1 MPRGKRAL
9 SPDAPPTSAGALTL
23 ATSKRARRGTSPD
36 AAAGGSD
43 PTFVAGGALSLRSV
57 KPSGGKT
64 GGVTRTSSLDAPIMT
79 LEGHAASVNAVAFS
93 GDGALLAS
101 GSSDK
106 SAQLWRVG
114 RSSEST
120 AGTLT
125 GFKNAVT
132 SLSFTRDDE
141 CVVSGDADGI
151 VRVWDAETGKQVKS
165 YTSARGKCVN
175 DVATARGDI
184 LASAS
189 DDGQVRLWDLRVK
202 KRAVNALE
210 HELPQTAVAMS
221 ADGERTYVGGVD
233 EVVRAWD
240 SRMNDKPLL
249 TLKGHSDTIT
259 GLAVSPCGSFVL
271 SNAMDQTLRM
281 WDTRAYVEGERET
294 KQFTGH
300 SHNFE
305 KALLRCAFN
314 SDGTRVTAGSADSS
328 VYVWDVENG
337 KLKYKLP
344 GHKGAV
350 MDVAFS
356 PTENPILASGGAD
369 GVVYLGELDR

>member
-9 SPDAPPTSAGALTL
+9 SPDAPSASAGALTL
-23 ATSKRARRGTSPD
+23 AASKRARRGTSP
-36 AAAGGSD
+36 AGGGD
-43 PTFVAGGALSLRSV
+43 PTYVAGGALSLRSANPAGR
-57 KPSGGKT
+57 KPG
-64 GGVTRTSSLDAPIMT
+64 GGVNRTSTLDAPIMT

-93 GDGALLAS
+93 RDGALLAS

-120 AGTLT
+120 AGTLS

-165 YTSARGKCVN
+165 YASARGKCVN
-175 DVATARGDI
+175 DVATARGDV

-189 DDGQVRLWDLRVK
+189 DDGHVKLWDLRVK

-233 EVVRAWD
+233 EVVRVWD
-240 SRMNDKPLL
+240 SRMNDKPML

-271 SNAMDQTLRM
+271 SNSMDQTLRM

-314 SDGTRVTAGSADSS
+314 SDGTRVAAGSADSC

-356 PTENPILASGGAD
+356 PAENPILASGGAD